1 MVTMVRLR
9 KPDGAARPARSPSPG
24 EEISAAETGPGN
36 PLEATDGL
44 LPAARR

>member
-9 KPDGAARPARSPSPG
+9 KPDGAARPARSRSPG
-24 EEISAAETGPGN
+24 DRISAAETGSGD
-36 PLEATDGL
+36 PLQATDGL